1 MKVPQKYLSKNPNVM
16 KREIKKHAEKKD
28 SDSSAYKEWDA
39 DYKSKKAGKGK
50 PVKTNVSKYTKKY
63 KEMYGESES
72 ESKLKTI
79 MDYDSFSSNLSEGK
93 KKYSVSTAG
102 SPSDKGL
109 KKKSEKSGFPL
120 GILKEVFKRGKAA
133 WKTGHIPGTTPDQ
146 WAYARVN
153 SFITGGKTTKM
164 HDKALYQQAKKAKAS
179 KK

>member
-164 HDKALYQQAKKAKAS
+164 HDKALYQQAKKAKAA

>member
-1 MKVPQKYLSKNPNVM
+1 MKVPQKYLSKNPDVM

-72 ESKLKTI
+72 ESQLKTI

-164 HDKALYQQAKKAKAS
+164 HDKALYQQAKKAKAA

>member
-1 MKVPQKYLSKNPNVM
+1 MKVPQKYLSKNPDVM

-72 ESKLKTI
+72 ESQLKTI

-120 GILKEVFKRGKAA
+120 DILKEVFKRGKAA
-133 WKTGHIPGTTPDQ
+133 WKTGHIPGATPDQ

-164 HDKALYQQAKKAKAS
+164 HDKALYRQAKKAKAA

>member
-1 MKVPQKYLSKNPNVM
+1 MKVPKRYLSKNPDVM

-72 ESKLKTI
+72 ESQLKPI
-79 MDYDSFSSNLSEGK
+79 MDYDSFFSNLSEGK
-93 KKYSVSTAG
+93 RKYSVSTPG

-133 WKTGHIPGTTPDQ
+133 WKTGHVPGTTPDQ

-164 HDKALYQQAKKAKAS
+164 QDKALYQQAKKSKAAKG
-179 KK
+179 

>member
-1 MKVPQKYLSKNPNVM
+1 MKVPKKYLSKNPNVM
-16 KREIKKHAEKKD
+16 KREIKKHAGKKD
-28 SDSSAYKEWDA
+28 YDSSAYGPWDA

-72 ESKLKTI
+72 QSQLKTI

-93 KKYSVSTAG
+93 RKYSVSTPG
-102 SPSDKGL
+102 SPSDKAL
-109 KKKSEKSGFPL
+109 RKKSEKSGFPL

-146 WAYARVN
+146 WAHARVN

-164 HDKALYQQAKKAKAS
+164 QDAALYQQAKKAKSA

>member
-1 MKVPQKYLSKNPNVM
+1 MKVPQKYLSKNPDVM

-72 ESKLKTI
+72 ESQLKTI

-93 KKYSVSTAG
+93 RKYSVSTPG
-102 SPSDKGL
+102 SPSDKAL
-109 KKKSEKSGFPL
+109 KKKSEIAAPEL
-120 GILKEVFKRGKAA
+120 AINLPKRG
-133 WKTGHIPGTTPDQ
+133 TTEFILLIVDFPPSSGPGT
-146 WAYARVN
+146 V
-153 SFITGGKTTKM
+153 S
-164 HDKALYQQAKKAKAS
+164 ALSLSYWYSIFAS
-179 KK
+179 TFLSHLLRLVLPL

>member
-1 MKVPQKYLSKNPNVM
+1 MKVPQKYLSKNPDVM

-72 ESKLKTI
+72 ESQLKTI

-120 GILKEVFKRGKAA
+120 GILKEVF
-133 WKTGHIPGTTPDQ
+133 
-146 WAYARVN
+146 
-153 SFITGGKTTKM
+153 
-164 HDKALYQQAKKAKAS
+164 
-179 KK
+179 